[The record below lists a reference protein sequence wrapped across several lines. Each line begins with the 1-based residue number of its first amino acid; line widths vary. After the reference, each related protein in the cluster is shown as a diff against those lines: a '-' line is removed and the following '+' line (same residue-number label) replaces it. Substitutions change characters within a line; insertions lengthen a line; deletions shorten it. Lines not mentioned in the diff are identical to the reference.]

1 MAAIR
6 GRREAAKARRV
17 GYCGGS
23 GLVAPEPGEK
33 TTSRVA
39 RADLSRAGMDR
50 LSRVESS
57 RMGGSM
63 HADLY
68 AFWSPQRKA
77 DDGVPSRAC

>member
-1 MAAIR
+1 
-6 GRREAAKARRV
+6 
-17 GYCGGS
+17 
-23 GLVAPEPGEK
+23 
-33 TTSRVA
+33 
-39 RADLSRAGMDR
+39 MDR

-77 DDGVPSRAC
+77 DDGVPSHAHLTRTSTSENDIDMSSG